1 MKNAEQMTADLQTVY
16 EQIRSGAIPLKEA
29 AEMNN
34 CVGKM
39 IGLAKAQ
46 LEYHA
51 LRKESPRMAFF
62 ESSAPQGS

>member
-1 MKNAEQMTADLQTVY
+1 MKTAEQITADLQKVY
-16 EQIRSGAIPLKEA
+16 EQLRNGEIPIKEA

-62 ESSAPQGS
+62 EGDEQDAS